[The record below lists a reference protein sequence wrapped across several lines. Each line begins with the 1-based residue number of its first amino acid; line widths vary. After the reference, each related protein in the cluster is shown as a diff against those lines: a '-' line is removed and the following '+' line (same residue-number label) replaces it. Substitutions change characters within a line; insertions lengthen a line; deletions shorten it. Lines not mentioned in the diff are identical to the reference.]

1 MSVLGDA
8 VLEDTELLD
17 AVLTDVGQLRDA
29 LELPYDL
36 APEQAAIV
44 TAPLDSALVVAGAGS
59 GKTETMSLRV
69 AWLVGTGQVRADE
82 VLGLTFTRK
91 AAGELSERVARAVG
105 RVQAWTGRAVPADD
119 LLAERATARTY
130 HSFAAALVQ
139 EHSSRL
145 HLDGVRLLGEAAA
158 HQLAARLVE
167 GWPRPLD
174 LGLGPA
180 QVTSTVLALSA
191 ACAEHGLGPQELLQS
206 LDAHL
211 ATLREQEGL
220 GHLSRKSDRRIVTSL
235 EVRRELV
242 PLVAA
247 YAAGKREAGLLD
259 HGDQVLLALEVA
271 RLPDVAAA
279 MRAQHRVVLLDE
291 YQDTSSVQTD
301 LLAALFG
308 DRHPVT
314 AVGDP
319 HQSIF
324 GWRGASSGTLGRFL
338 QAFSTTAG
346 ERPPVLPLSTSW
358 RNPTRVLDVANL
370 VAGPLRTQGTGLAPV
385 LDVPTLAAAPMAGPG
400 DLRVA
405 WTATV
410 EEEADQV
417 VDWLVARRGREG
429 RRSQAVLC
437 RRRSQ
442 MARFEDALRA
452 RGVPVEVLGLG
463 GLLDEPEVGDLVSVM
478 TAAHDPSRGDAVVRL
493 LTGPRWRLAPSDL
506 DALHDRASELAGTD
520 RDSAGVVDALDLLPA
535 AGWVSRG
542 GRSLSVE
549 GRRRAQACAA
559 ALARVRAVL
568 HRPAADVVV
577 TAVTALGLD
586 IEVAVAEP
594 DPRAARRV
602 LDRFVAEA
610 AGYVDLDGGS
620 SVGSFLAWLVL
631 AREDERGLDAV
642 DVAPDEDAVQVITVH
657 SAKGLEWDDVAVVDA
672 VAGGFPS
679 SKAAPAS
686 TPAWLTAKDQVPWS
700 ARGDRDS
707 LPVWRGAGA
716 VSREDWRDRLEDF
729 CDRAGAHAQLEE
741 RRLAYVAVTRAKDGL
756 LVTGAVWADG
766 STPRLPSPYLT
777 EVRDAGAAVVT
788 WAEAPE
794 DGAVNPRAGS
804 GTDTAWPPADDPGRE
819 RIVLAAAAVR
829 KARDVAA
836 GRSTPAGGEEGQDHA
851 EEEPGQAL
859 VRQWESLVDDL
870 LAERSVR
877 SAPAGPEHLSA
888 SQVVALVADPAEVLA
903 GIRRPV
909 PTKPWPQARR
919 GSRFHEWVERR
930 GVHAPP
936 LLDPDEMVGAADD
949 VDVAD
954 DELAVL
960 KQRFLASEWADADFE
975 GVEVPFETPLETAT
989 GRIVLRGRID
999 AVVRT
1004 LEGRLEVVD
1013 WKTGFPPSGRA
1024 AQARS
1029 AQLAVY
1035 RLALARLRGLPVT
1048 EVGAA
1053 FWYGGTG
1060 STVRPA
1066 DLLDEA
1072 GLAVVLSRLEAGAS
1086 AGGGA

>member
-1 MSVLGDA
+1 MTLLGNA
-8 VLEDTELLD
+8 P
-17 AVLTDVGQLRDA
+17 LTDVGQLRDA

-36 APEQAAIV
+36 APEQAAVV
-44 TAPLDSALVVAGAGS
+44 TAPVDSALVVAGAGS

-69 AWLVGTGQVRADE
+69 AWLVGTGQVGADE

-91 AAGELSERVARAVG
+91 AAGELSERVARAVS
-105 RVQAWTGRAVPADD
+105 RVQAWTGRSVPAGD
-119 LLAERATARTY
+119 LLTERATARTY

-145 HLDGVRLLGEAAA
+145 HLDGIRLLGEAAA

-167 GWPRPLD
+167 DWPRPLD

-191 ACAEHGLGPQELLQS
+191 ACAEHGLGADDLLAS
-206 LDAHL
+206 LEGHL
-211 ATLREQEGL
+211 AMLREQDGL
-220 GHLSRKSDRRIVTSL
+220 GYLSRKSDRKIVTSL

-247 YAAGKREAGLLD
+247 YAARKRDAGLLD
-259 HGDQVLLALEVA
+259 HGDQVLLALEAA

-279 MRAQHRVVLLDE
+279 MRAQHRVVFLDE

-338 QAFSTTAG
+338 QAFTTTAG
-346 ERPPVLPLSTSW
+346 GRPPVLPLSTSW
-358 RNPTRVLDVANL
+358 RNPIRVLDVANR
-370 VAGPLRTQGTGLAPV
+370 VAGPLRTQDVGSAPV
-385 LDVPTLAAAPMAGPG
+385 LDVPTLAAAPTAGPG
-400 DLRVA
+400 DVRVA
-405 WTATV
+405 WTSTV
-410 EEEADQV
+410 EEEADRV

-463 GLLDEPEVGDLVSVM
+463 GLLDEPEVGDLVGVM
-478 TAAHDPSRGDAVVRL
+478 TAAHDPARGDAVVRL
-493 LTGPRWRLAPSDL
+493 LTGPRWPLAPADL
-506 DALHDRASELAGTD
+506 DALHDRARELAGAD
-520 RDSAGVVDALDLLPA
+520 RDAAGLVDALDLLPS
-535 AGWVSRG
+535 AGWVSRE
-542 GRSLSVE
+542 GRSLSAE

-568 HRPAADVVV
+568 HRPAVDVVG

-594 DPRAARRV
+594 DARAARRV

-610 AGYVDLDGGS
+610 ASYVDLDGGS
-620 SVGSFLAWLVL
+620 SVGSFLAWLAL

-686 TPAWLTAKDQVPWS
+686 TPAWLTAKDQVPWT

-707 LPVWRGAGA
+707 LPVWRGAGS
-716 VSREDWRDRLEDF
+716 VSRDDWRARLEDF

-766 STPRLPSPYLT
+766 TTPRLPSPYLT
-777 EVRDAGAAVVT
+777 EVRDAGVAVVT
-788 WAEAPE
+788 WAEEPE
-794 DGAVNPRAGS
+794 EDAVNPRASS
-804 GTDTAWPPADDPGRE
+804 GTDTEWPPADDPARE
-819 RIVLAAAAVR
+819 RLVLSAAAVR
-829 KARDVAA
+829 QARDRTAA
-836 GRSTPAGGEEGQDHA
+836 QATPTPAGNPD
-851 EEEPGQAL
+851 EPGSAL
-859 VRQWESLVDDL
+859 VQQWEGVVDAL
-870 LAERSVR
+870 LAERAAR
-877 SAPAGPEHLSA
+877 SAPAAPEHLSA

-903 GIRRPV
+903 GLRRPV

-930 GVHAPP
+930 GVQAPP
-936 LLDPDEMVGAADD
+936 LLDPDEVVGAADD

-960 KQRFLASEWADADFE
+960 KQRFLASEWADAVFE
-975 GVEVPFETPLETAT
+975 GVEVPFETPLETPT
-989 GRIVLRGRID
+989 GRVVLRGRID

-1004 LEGRLEVVD
+1004 PAGGLEVVD
-1013 WKTGFPPSGRA
+1013 WKTGAPPSGRA
-1024 AQARS
+1024 ARARS

-1035 RLALARLRGLPVT
+1035 RLALSRLRGVPLPD
-1048 EVGAA
+1048 VGAA
-1053 FWYGGTG
+1053 FWYGATG
-1060 STVRPA
+1060 GTVRPT

-1072 GLAVVLSRLEAGAS
+1072 GLGQLLSRLDAGDS
-1086 AGGGA
+1086 GRGGA